1 MVGFEKSHN
10 KLNCIV
16 IFEDIPISRQ
26 KQNFYAYRENE
37 KMSEKLTDKFNAGL
51 SGYVP
56 AAPGWY
62 LREQNN
68 AGKNVYYPVM
78 AWREC
83 AGTGLLSDGVLLPV
97 LACGITGKTS
107 TEISGDVMFVFNE
120 WLTPNGDGT
129 FRDRNY

>member
-1 MVGFEKSHN
+1 MRDMVGFEKSHK

-68 AGKNVYYPVM
+68 AGKNVYYPVWHGVSAPGQDYCPM
-78 AWREC
+78 ACCFRC
-83 AGTGLLSDGVLLPV
+83 LLVASQVKHQPRLAG
-97 LACGITGKTS
+97 
-107 TEISGDVMFVFNE
+107 M
-120 WLTPNGDGT
+120 
-129 FRDRNY
+129 